1 MSLSIKIAHFLI
13 KVIGNRCPFSPTLCL
28 CAFTACNVSLVYHNI
43 LCEDSVYA
51 VTAIHLR
58 CKPIQLTGV
67 GNLVYVF
74 SVFHCRLVV
83 GVVIF
88 AETVL
93 VPGVNF
99 TCGIFIVGVAC
110 PTCAKLSFVNH
121 IVGAVQNRGRIGR
134 LAVVQVLAEN
144 VCVARFA
151 AVQQVGYFAAGEL
164 VGGFAGNTVAFWHFC
179 FREVVAVLRIFICI
193 RTVYSAK

>member
-1 MSLSIKIAHFLI
+1 MSLSIKIAHALI

-67 GNLVYVF
+67 GNLVCAV
-74 SVFHCRLVV
+74 VICRRLVV

-88 AETVL
+88 AETVV

-110 PTCAKLSFVNH
+110 PTCAKHSFVNH

-144 VCVARFA
+144 VCVARCA
-151 AVQQVGYFAAGEL
+151 AVQQVGYFAAGEFG
-164 VGGFAGNTVAFWHFC
+164 GGFES
-179 FREVVAVLRIFICI
+179 RAV
-193 RTVYSAK
+193 

>member
-13 KVIGNRCPFSPTLCL
+13 KVIGNRCPFSPTLRL

-43 LCEDSVYA
+43 LCEDSINYLC
-51 VTAIHLR
+51 AIVHR
-58 CKPIQLTGV
+58 IRKPIQLTGV

-83 GVVIF
+83 GGVIF
-88 AETVL
+88 AETVV

-110 PTCAKLSFVNH
+110 PTCAKHSFVNH

-151 AVQQVGYFAAGEL
+151 AVQQVGYFAAGEFG
-164 VGGFAGNTVAFWHFC
+164 GGFES
-179 FREVVAVLRIFICI
+179 RAV
-193 RTVYSAK
+193 

>member
-1 MSLSIKIAHFLI
+1 MSLSIKIAHALI

-43 LCEDSVYA
+43 LCEDSINYLC
-51 VTAIHLR
+51 AIVHLIR
-58 CKPIQLTGV
+58 KPIQLTGV
-67 GNLVYVF
+67 CNLVCAV
-74 SVFHCRLVV
+74 VICRRLVV
-83 GVVIF
+83 GGVIF
-88 AETVL
+88 AETVV

-110 PTCAKLSFVNH
+110 PTCAKRSFVNH

-144 VCVARFA
+144 VCVARCA

-164 VGGFAGNTVAFWHFC
+164 VGGFES
-179 FREVVAVLRIFICI
+179 RAV
-193 RTVYSAK
+193 